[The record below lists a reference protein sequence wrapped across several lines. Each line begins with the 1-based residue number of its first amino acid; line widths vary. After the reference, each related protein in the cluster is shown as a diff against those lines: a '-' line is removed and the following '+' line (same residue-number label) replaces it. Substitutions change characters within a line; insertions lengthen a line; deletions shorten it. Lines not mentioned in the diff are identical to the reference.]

1 LGVEKN
7 LEVLAELTISILTR
21 NKKKLILIYPV
32 DEKEIQKIF
41 GKRWKIKKIKLSQF
55 LPQLFSEESKPVD
68 WWLQ

>member
-55 LPQLFSEESKPVD
+55 LPQLFSEESKPMD

>member
-32 DEKEIQKIF
+32 DEQEIKKIF

>member
-55 LPQLFSEESKPVD
+55 LPQLFSEESKPID